1 MPQYLIFTD
10 LDGCLL
16 DSQSYSFDAARPA
29 LQEIQARNI
38 PLVLV
43 SSKTR
48 AELEPLREQLNHHD
62 PFIVENGG
70 AIVVPLGTFDFP
82 LDRARRRG
90 DYQMIEFGTPYAML
104 RDVLKQIEEA
114 VCTPLKG
121 FGDLSIDELR
131 RATGLTRE
139 AAIRA
144 KLREYDEPYLVAG
157 PPSIAEEV
165 GRQIMLRGL
174 RWTKGGRFF
183 HLTGSHD
190 KGLAVS
196 RLLECYRERWHRE
209 NRLDHIVT
217 IGIGDNMNDLPLLLA
232 VDHPV
237 LVQKGDGSYDPGI
250 SLPRLIRAPGVGPVG
265 WNAAVLQLLA
275 HTGQEAGTRTGSGRF
290 LA

>member
-1 MPQYLIFTD
+1 MRQYLIFTD

-16 DSQSYSFDAARPA
+16 DSQTYSFDAARPA
-29 LQEIQARNI
+29 LEEIQSRNI
-38 PLVLV
+38 PMVLA

-48 AELEPLREQLNHHD
+48 AEIEPLRQQLNHRT
-62 PFIVENGG
+62 PFIIENGG

-82 LDRARRRG
+82 LARTRRRG

-114 VCTPLKG
+114 VCTRLKG
-121 FGDLSIDELR
+121 FGDLSIEELMC
-131 RATGLTRE
+131 ATGLTRE
-139 AAIRA
+139 AAVRA

-157 PPSIAEEV
+157 PQSIVDEV
-165 GRQIMLRGL
+165 CRQITIRGL

-190 KGLAVS
+190 KGLAALH
-196 RLLECYRERWHRE
+196 LLQCYRQRWRSEH
-209 NRLDHIVT
+209 RLDDIVT

-232 VDHPV
+232 VDYPV
-237 LVQKGDGSYDPGI
+237 LVQKADGSYDPGI
-250 SLPRLIRAPGVGPVG
+250 SIPHLIRAPGVGPVG

-275 HTGQEAGTRTGSGRF
+275 HTG
-290 LA
+290 

>member
-10 LDGCLL
+10 LDGSLL
-16 DSQSYSFDAARPA
+16 DSRSYSFDAARPA
-29 LQEIQARNI
+29 LEEIQARNV
-38 PLVLV
+38 PVVLV

-48 AELEPLREQLNHHD
+48 VEIEPLREQLNHHD

-90 DYQMIEFGTPYAML
+90 NYQMVEFGTPYAML

-121 FGDLSIDELR
+121 FGDLSLDELMR
-131 RATGLTRE
+131 ETGLTRE
-139 AAIRA
+139 AARRA

-165 GRQIMLRGL
+165 CRQIMIRGL

-190 KGLAVS
+190 KGLAVL
-196 RLLECYRERWHRE
+196 RLLQYYRERRHRD
-209 NRLDHIVT
+209 NGLDDIVT
-217 IGIGDNMNDLPLLLA
+217 IGIGDSMNDLPLLLA

-237 LVQKGDGSYDPGI
+237 LVQKADGS
-250 SLPRLIRAPGVGPVG
+250 
-265 WNAAVLQLLA
+265 
-275 HTGQEAGTRTGSGRF
+275 
-290 LA
+290 